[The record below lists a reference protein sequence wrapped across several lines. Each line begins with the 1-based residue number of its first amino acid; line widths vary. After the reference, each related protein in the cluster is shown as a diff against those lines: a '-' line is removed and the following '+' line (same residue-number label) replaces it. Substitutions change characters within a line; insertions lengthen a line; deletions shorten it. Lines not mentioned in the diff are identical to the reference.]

1 MPDRDPEPGEI
12 LRGFADIKA
21 EIRDLKKGFVTRAVY
36 EAHREGDDFR
46 TRQIELDVKEIKD
59 AVAGIAERED
69 DRRNLRT
76 QAYVGPIVSGVVV
89 GITVAILLAVVG
101 VGG

>member
-1 MPDRDPEPGEI
+1 MPEQRDEMV
-12 LRGFADIKA
+12 RGFLSIDKRFDRIEKMF
-21 EIRDLKKGFVTRAVY
+21 DGFVGRGEY
-36 EAHREGDDFR
+36 DEAQRHTDSRFSA
-46 TRQIELDVKEIKD
+46 IERDVKENKD
-59 AVAGIAERED
+59 AVGRVAERED

-76 QAYVGPIVSGVVV
+76 QAYIGPIVSGIVV